1 MDGLPTVAP
10 NLRYANSEPSRP
22 TRYSTSSE
30 NSDDNRSESRLSHFS
45 NGGSGGGPS
54 GPNNTGSASSTGG
67 TGGDAGSGT
76 VHFTLVNLEEHFIII
91 LYLLGFA
98 SIPIVINPEI
108 SMYIRLLITVIRHPA
123 FKLYLYFKY
132 VNFLCLLNRIKCIL
146 FLFTYNICYPC
157 PDININSFSFLECVE
172 YDSYIIPESDLT
184 KGNLRMLE
192 ANKLVY
198 TILIYLLTLLPSFY
212 LEVYKL
218 VHLPLSL

>member
-1 MDGLPTVAP
+1 MIIDLKV
-10 NLRYANSEPSRP
+10 
-22 TRYSTSSE
+22 
-30 NSDDNRSESRLSHFS
+30 DSHIFLM
-45 NGGSGGGPS
+45 GGSGGGPS
-54 GPNNTGSASSTGG
+54 GPNNTGSASS

-91 LYLLGFA
+91 LYFLGFA

-192 ANKLVY
+192 TNKLVY